1 MVGIFDTKSTS
12 FPTNEKISLPNL
24 ENNAIPNEEGAFPFL
39 DFISDE
45 YSFRGGFDLI
55 FPAPDWQSYVPLLG
69 KLNPEIY
76 SAIVE
81 R

>member
-1 MVGIFDTKSTS
+1 
-12 FPTNEKISLPNL
+12 
-24 ENNAIPNEEGAFPFL
+24 L

-69 KLNPEIY
+69 KVNPEIY